1 MNRLA
6 RKYNGKKILMN
17 NTQDDML
24 EAYVANE
31 KREEEIR
38 DMFY

>member
-6 RKYNGKKILMN
+6 RKYNGRKILMN
-17 NTQDDML
+17 TTQDDML